1 MIDRWIQF
9 ILGFT
14 VPCICL
20 IHFSDLQ
27 SCVCRISLG
36 DPSSAQAVALA
47 EEKNVVPKPVAQ
59 CALILF
65 IVI

>member
-1 MIDRWIQF
+1 M
-9 ILGFT
+9 
-14 VPCICL
+14 
-20 IHFSDLQ
+20 
-27 SCVCRISLG
+27 CRISLG

>member
-1 MIDRWIQF
+1 MDTVYSWIYCTTYLF
-9 ILGFT
+9 DTL
-14 VPCICL
+14 
-20 IHFSDLQ
+20 SDLQ
-27 SCVCRISLG
+27 SCMCRISLG
-36 DPSSAQAVALA
+36 DPSSAQAVAMA